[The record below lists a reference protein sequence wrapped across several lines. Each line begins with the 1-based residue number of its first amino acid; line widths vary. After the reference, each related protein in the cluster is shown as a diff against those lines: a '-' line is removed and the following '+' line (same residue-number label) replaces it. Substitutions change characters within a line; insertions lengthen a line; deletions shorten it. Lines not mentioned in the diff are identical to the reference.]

1 MQIFT
6 NVLEPLLKEHRIF
19 YEVRVTKKPKEVEE
33 FLRSSPIQLREK
45 YSAIVIL
52 SGDGLLFE
60 AIQGLFQRATSL
72 TSSEDSTKNKVRNSQ
87 KKTHEC
93 VFTEKKSFL
102 NSRNQ

>member
-72 TSSEDSTKNKVRNSQ
+72 TNSEDSTKNKVRNA
-87 KKTHEC
+87 K
-93 VFTEKKSFL
+93 KKS
-102 NSRNQ
+102 